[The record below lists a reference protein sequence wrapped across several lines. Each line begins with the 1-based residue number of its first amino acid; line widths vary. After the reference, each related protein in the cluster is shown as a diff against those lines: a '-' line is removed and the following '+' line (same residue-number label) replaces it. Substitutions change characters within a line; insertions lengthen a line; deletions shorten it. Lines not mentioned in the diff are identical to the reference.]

1 MYICTLAARQAGLC
15 EYSQLGK
22 FIVSD
27 EHSQTPINSTVWTT
41 SVRFDPVPSAPLG
54 VDEAARGTGPYRYE
68 VPKSGYYC
76 VGTVP
81 VSLQQSRYNSSYA
94 GVVDFEG
101 NYGGHLPGSEYP
113 KIPVSFDC
121 EFTSHEFETYEV

>member
-1 MYICTLAARQAGLC
+1 M
-15 EYSQLGK
+15 
-22 FIVSD
+22 
-27 EHSQTPINSTVWTT
+27 
-41 SVRFDPVPSAPLG
+41 
-54 VDEAARGTGPYRYE
+54 DEAARGTGPYRYE

-121 EFTSHEFETYEV
+121 EFTSHEFETYEG